1 MALTIVMVWVE
12 TIPTHIH
19 VVVILIV
26 VLDSVRATIIAAI
39 TPRGAL
45 AVTPASAMEETLT
58 MVEEVSAEEVSA
70 EEVSAEEA
78 LAEDVLVAAALVV
91 VAVIQEV
98 ALEVEDKNWS
108 RMITIG

>member
-70 EEVSAEEA
+70 EEA

>member
-1 MALTIVMVWVE
+1 ME

-58 MVEEVSAEEVSA
+58 MVEEVSAEE
-70 EEVSAEEA
+70 A

>member
-1 MALTIVMVWVE
+1 MLS
-12 TIPTHIH
+12 
-19 VVVILIV
+19 VVIPAYNEQEMV
-26 VLDSVRATIIAAI
+26 PVAAKEIIAI
-39 TPRGAL
+39 L
-45 AVTPASAMEETLT
+45 
-58 MVEEVSAEEVSA
+58 
-70 EEVSAEEA
+70 AEEA

>member
-58 MVEEVSAEEVSA
+58 MVEEVSAEEA
-70 EEVSAEEA
+70 LAEEA

-98 ALEVEDKNWS
+98 A
-108 RMITIG
+108 

>member
-1 MALTIVMVWVE
+1 M
-12 TIPTHIH
+12 
-19 VVVILIV
+19 
-26 VLDSVRATIIAAI
+26 DSVRATIIAAI

-58 MVEEVSAEEVSA
+58 MVEEVSA

>member
-1 MALTIVMVWVE
+1 ME

-58 MVEEVSAEEVSA
+58 MVEEVSAEE
-70 EEVSAEEA
+70 A

-91 VAVIQEV
+91 VAVILAV
-98 ALEVEDKNWS
+98 VELLDTGNL
-108 RMITIG
+108 

>member
-1 MALTIVMVWVE
+1 ME

-58 MVEEVSAEEVSA
+58 MVEEVSV

>member
-1 MALTIVMVWVE
+1 MA

-58 MVEEVSAEEVSA
+58 MVEEVSAEEALA
-70 EEVSAEEA
+70 EEV

>member
-1 MALTIVMVWVE
+1 MALTIVMVRVE

-19 VVVILIV
+19 IVVILIV
-26 VLDSVRATIIAAI
+26 DFDSVRATIIAAI

-58 MVEEVSAEEVSA
+58 MVEEVSAEEA
-70 EEVSAEEA
+70 LAEEA

>member
-1 MALTIVMVWVE
+1 ME

-58 MVEEVSAEEVSA
+58 MVEEVSAEEA
-70 EEVSAEEA
+70 LAEEA

>member
-1 MALTIVMVWVE
+1 ME

-58 MVEEVSAEEVSA
+58 MVEEVSAEEALA
-70 EEVSAEEA
+70 EEALAEEALAEEA

>member
-1 MALTIVMVWVE
+1 ME

-70 EEVSAEEA
+70 EEA

>member
-1 MALTIVMVWVE
+1 M
-12 TIPTHIH
+12 
-19 VVVILIV
+19 
-26 VLDSVRATIIAAI
+26 DSVRATIIAAI

-58 MVEEVSAEEVSA
+58 MVEEVSAEEA
-70 EEVSAEEA
+70 LAEEA

>member
-1 MALTIVMVWVE
+1 ME

-58 MVEEVSAEEVSA
+58 MVEEVSAEEALA
-70 EEVSAEEA
+70 EEV